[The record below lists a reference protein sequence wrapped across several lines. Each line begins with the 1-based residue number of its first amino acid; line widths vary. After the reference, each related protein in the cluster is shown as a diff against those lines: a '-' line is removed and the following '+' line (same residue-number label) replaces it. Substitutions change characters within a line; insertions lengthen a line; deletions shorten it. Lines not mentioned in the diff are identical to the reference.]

1 MRERELQWLTG
12 FALLAYL
19 PGLWVD
25 VMDVDA
31 AQYASISLEM
41 TQTHSYLEVLHRGE
55 NYLDKPPLLFWLS
68 AWLFEIFGPSNLVY
82 KLPSFLVSLLGIW
95 SLFKLATRM
104 YDRVTGLRAALI
116 LSTSL
121 AWYQF
126 NNDVRTDT
134 LLAGFV
140 LFAVWQLYA
149 FAEDRKPQQW
159 LLGFTGIALAT
170 MSKGPIGL
178 IVPVLALGTHWLLRK
193 EWKKIFNPAWLA
205 APLFIVLLLLP
216 MFMGLYRQYG
226 WEGPYFF
233 LWKQSFGRI
242 TGENIWANDAGYFF
256 FTHTYLWAFAP
267 WSLLALGAL
276 ISGIRKGW
284 QQPKQTHWLQLAG
297 WVLPFVA
304 LSLSRYKLPHYI
316 FVTFPFAALSAAA
329 WLQEMET
336 QQRYRKLIRWL
347 MLVFVPVMLLLLICI
362 PIFIFPPAGGADYL
376 LLLYVLGFIA
386 VAVWM
391 YSRMRSGLDWSG
403 SAGALAVTALTAVVL
418 NGAMNSYFY
427 PQLLRYQ
434 APAQAARDVQA
445 LQIPLDSFRYA
456 PQRPPNIHSFEFY
469 TGRIQTWF
477 HWSDIDICKPFYTL
491 CQRNY
496 LDSLDLHGCGYTLYR
511 SYADFRPTV
520 LRLPFLNTFTRAE
533 AVDSLYLIRFGRH
546 PKPASLEP
554 SN

>member
-1 MRERELQWLTG
+1 MRERELQWLIG

-41 TQTHSYLEVLHRGE
+41 TQTGSYLEVLHRGE

-68 AWLFEIFGPSNLVY
+68 AWLFELFGPSNLVY
-82 KLPSFLVSLLGIW
+82 KLPSFLVSILGIW
-95 SLFKLATRM
+95 SLFKLGSRM
-104 YDRVTGLRAALI
+104 FDRITGLRAALI
-116 LSTSL
+116 LTTSL

-140 LFAVWQLYA
+140 AFAVWQLYA
-149 FAEDRKPQQW
+149 FAEDRKPMQW
-159 LLGFTGIALAT
+159 FLGFSAIALAM

-178 IVPVLALGTHWLLRK
+178 IVPVLALGTHWLIRG
-193 EWKKIFNPAWLA
+193 EWKKIFHPAWLP
-205 APLFIVLLLLP
+205 APFFIALLLLP
-216 MFMGLYRQYG
+216 MFIGLYRQYG

-267 WSLLALGAL
+267 WSLLALGGL
-276 ISGIRKGW
+276 ITGLRNGFKSRT
-284 QQPKQTHWLQLAG
+284 QSHWLQLAG
-297 WVLPFVA
+297 WVLPFIA

-316 FVTFPFAALSAAA
+316 FVTFPFAALTAAT
-329 WLQEMET
+329 WLKTAENEA
-336 QQRYRKLIRWL
+336 RYQALIRWL
-347 MLVFVPVMLLLLICI
+347 MLAFVPVMLLLLLCI
-362 PIFIFPPAGGADYL
+362 PVFIFPPVGSDYL
-376 LLLYVLGFIA
+376 LLLLVAGF
-386 VAVWM
+386 VALAI
-391 YSRMRSGLDWSG
+391 YLYRNMRAGVNFSG
-403 SAGALAVTALTAVVL
+403 SAGALALTALTAVVL
-418 NGAMNSYFY
+418 NGAMNGYFY

-434 APAQAARDVQA
+434 APAQAARDVQE

-477 HWSDIDICKPFYTL
+477 HWSDIDICKPYFTL

-496 LDSLDLHGCGYTLYR
+496 LDSLDEHGCGYTLYR
-511 SYADFRPTV
+511 RYADFRPTV
-520 LRLPFLNTFTRAE
+520 LRLPFLNKYTRAE

-546 PKPASLEP
+546 PKPVTREP
-554 SN
+554 GN